1 MDERVTL
8 RQALPPARELENAS
22 GRAAPPAARPHA
34 PANPVPPA
42 QPPVAEPAV
51 ELSNRLPNLGPYRM
65 AGTISYELQ
74 VYPGPLLKMVSAPTD
89 GRALDA
95 TA

>member
-22 GRAAPPAARPHA
+22 GRAMPPAARPQA
-34 PANPVPPA
+34 A
-42 QPPVAEPAV
+42 QPQATPAEPAKPAL
-51 ELSNRLPNLGPYRM
+51 ELSNRMPNLGPYRM

-74 VYPGPLLKMVSAPTD
+74 VYPGPLLKMVSAPID

>member
-8 RQALPPARELENAS
+8 GQALPPARELENAS
-22 GRAAPPAARPHA
+22 GRATPPPARAQA
-34 PANPVPPA
+34 AVNPA
-42 QPPVAEPAV
+42 QDVLPAPSQAPI

-89 GRALDA
+89 GRALDT